1 MSYDPNWQVRYQAL
15 AHLAYSRITLNDI
28 IDRVRDPSPH
38 VRKKALLTLS
48 EKVLIKY
55 ISIERRLFI
64 LNYALNDTDEAVVEV
79 AARKLVPSWLT
90 FKENDACK
98 LLAALD
104 VINSTATCE
113 LMLERLYTDT
123 PVQSIYDEF
132 APALHLD
139 KCLVPIERLN
149 AESALYWR
157 WFCAKCKSMID
168 GSSSS
173 QTGGGGGR
181 PDQGGDQTPNQQSN
195 GGGAATSDE
204 QIEGQNC
211 LDKILPSLT
220 EFCDYFK
227 QVQFKIIIILCR
239 RNL

>member
-1 MSYDPNWQVRYQAL
+1 MNYDPNWQVRYQAL

-64 LNYALNDTDEAVVEV
+64 LNYALNDTDEAVVDV
-79 AARKLVPSWLT
+79 AARKLLPSWLT
-90 FKENDACK
+90 FKENDVCK

-113 LMLERLYTDT
+113 LMLERLYSDA
-123 PVQSIYDEF
+123 PVQTIYDDF
-132 APALHLD
+132 APSLLTD
-139 KCLVPIERLN
+139 KCLVPLERLN

-157 WFCAKCKSMID
+157 WLCAKCKTMADAKITAPNLLEID
-168 GSSSS
+168 
-173 QTGGGGGR
+173 
-181 PDQGGDQTPNQQSN
+181 GDQTPTQEV
-195 GGGAATSDE
+195 ATSDE
-204 QIEGQNC
+204 QLEGQNC

-227 QVQFKIIIILCR
+227 QV
-239 RNL
+239 